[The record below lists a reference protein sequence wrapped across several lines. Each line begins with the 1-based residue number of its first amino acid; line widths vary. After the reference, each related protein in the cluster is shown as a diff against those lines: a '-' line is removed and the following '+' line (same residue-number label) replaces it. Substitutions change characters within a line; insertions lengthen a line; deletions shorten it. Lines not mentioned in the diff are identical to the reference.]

1 VDNTLVRFGVSLPK
15 HLIERFDAHI
25 RAKNYSNRS
34 EAIRDLIRQEL
45 IEEAIDH
52 DGEVIGALHLL
63 YNHHKREL
71 SDQITS
77 IQHDAH
83 HLIISSTHVHLDH
96 DNCLEVILL
105 RGQSSVL
112 RKLANRL
119 IALKGVNHGQL
130 YLTSRSLQSGEEQGI
145 TQDE

>member
-1 VDNTLVRFGVSLPK
+1 MDNTLVRFGVSLPK
-15 HLIERFDAHI
+15 YLIERFDAHI
-25 RAKNYSNRS
+25 QNKDYSTRS

-45 IEEAIDH
+45 IEEEIEQ

-77 IQHDAH
+77 IQHDLH

-105 RGQSSVL
+105 RGQSREL
-112 RKLANRL
+112 RRLANKL
-119 IALKGVNHGQL
+119 TALKGVNHGQL
-130 YLTSRSLQSGEEQGI
+130 YLTSGGAHSK
-145 TQDE
+145 

>member
-1 VDNTLVRFGVSLPK
+1 MDNTLVRFGVSLPK
-15 HLIERFDAHI
+15 YLIEQFDAHI
-25 RAKNYSNRS
+25 QDKNYTNRS

-45 IEEAIDH
+45 IKEEIDQ

-77 IQHDAH
+77 VQHDLH

-96 DNCLEVILL
+96 DNCLEVVLL
-105 RGQSSVL
+105 RGHSSEL
-112 RKLANRL
+112 RRLANRL
-119 IALKGVNHGQL
+119 LTLKGVNHGQL
-130 YLTSRSLQSGEEQGI
+130 YLTSRGEHE
-145 TQDE
+145 D